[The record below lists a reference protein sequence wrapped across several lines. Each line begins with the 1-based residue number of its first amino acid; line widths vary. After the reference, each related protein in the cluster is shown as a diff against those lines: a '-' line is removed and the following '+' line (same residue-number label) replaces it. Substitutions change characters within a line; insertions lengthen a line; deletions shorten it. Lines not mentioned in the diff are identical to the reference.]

1 MAKTRKTA
9 ARRPARRTRRPAP
22 RRPAR
27 KKVEAVPKAYGSVT
41 AMLAIRDCARAI
53 AFYREIF
60 GAKELSRM
68 AGPDGKIMHAEVKI
82 GDRIVMMGE
91 ESPEQGA
98 PSPQG
103 LGGSAV
109 GLVLYVPDCDA
120 VFARA
125 LAAGATAKM
134 PPADMFWGDRYSTVV
149 DPFGHRW
156 GIATHK
162 EDVAPAEMAKRQAA
176 WMASMA
182 AGGKPGP

>member
-9 ARRPARRTRRPAP
+9 ARRPARRARRPAP
-22 RRPAR
+22 RKPAR

-41 AMLAIRDCARAI
+41 AILAIRDCARAI
-53 AFYREIF
+53 EFYRKVF
-60 GAKELSRM
+60 GARELSRM
-68 AGPDGKIMHAEVKI
+68 PGPGGKVMHAEVKI

-125 LAAGATAKM
+125 VAAGATAKM

-162 EDVAPAEMAKRQAA
+162 ANPTPAEIAKGHAD

-182 AGGKPGP
+182 ASGAAP

>member
-1 MAKTRKTA
+1 MAKIRKTRTRK
-9 ARRPARRTRRPAP
+9 PARRARRPAP
-22 RRPAR
+22 RKPAR

-41 AMLAIRDCARAI
+41 AILAIRDCAKAI
-53 AFYREIF
+53 EFYRRVF

-68 AGPDGKIMHAEVKI
+68 AGPDGKVMHAEVKI

-91 ESPEQGA
+91 ESPDQGA

-109 GLVLYVPDCDA
+109 GLVLYVPGCDA

-125 LAAGATAKM
+125 VAAGATAKM

-156 GIATHK
+156 GIATHTA
-162 EDVAPAEMAKRQAA
+162 DLTPAQVAKGQAEWMAK
-176 WMASMA
+176 MA
-182 AGGKPGP
+182 AGGQP

>member
-9 ARRPARRTRRPAP
+9 ARRPARRARRPAP
-22 RRPAR
+22 RKPAR

-41 AMLAIRDCARAI
+41 AILAIRDCARAI
-53 AFYREIF
+53 EFYRKVF
-60 GAKELSRM
+60 GARELSRM
-68 AGPDGKIMHAEVKI
+68 PGPGGKVMHAEVKI

-125 LAAGATAKM
+125 VAAGATAKM

-162 EDVAPAEMAKRQAA
+162 ANPTPAEIAKGQAD

-182 AGGKPGP
+182 ASGAAP

>member
-9 ARRPARRTRRPAP
+9 GRRPVRRARRAAP
-22 RRPAR
+22 RKPAR

-41 AMLAIRDCARAI
+41 AMLAIRDCGRAI
-53 AFYREIF
+53 DFYKRVF
-60 GAKELSRM
+60 GARELSRM
-68 AGPDGKIMHAEVKI
+68 PGPAGKVMHAEVTI

-91 ESPEQGA
+91 EAPEQGA
-98 PSPQG
+98 PSPQA
-103 LGGSAV
+103 LGGSPV
-109 GLVLYVPDCDA
+109 GLMLYVPDCDA

-125 LAAGATAKM
+125 VAAGAAAKM
-134 PPADMFWGDRYSTVV
+134 PPADMFWGDRYSQVV

-162 EDVAPAEMAKRQAA
+162 ANPTPEEVAKGQAE

-182 AGGKPGP
+182 AGG